1 MSELLADLRQGS
13 RLLTRAP
20 GFASLAVLILATGIG
35 AATVMFS
42 LVHAALLRALPFDD
56 PDRVVWMYNLRTE
69 RDRAPLSIPDVEDYR
84 RQSSTLAGL
93 AVFTNWTANL
103 TDAGSPER
111 LEGTR
116 VSGSFFDLLGLR
128 PFLGRPIQ
136 AGDEESDARVAVL
149 THGLWTR
156 RFGGNPSILGH
167 GVSLNGSTY
176 TVVGVLP
183 PGFMF
188 PFRDAEV
195 AVPISLRSDPR
206 RADRGANFLRVL
218 ARLAPG
224 VTLQQ
229 AKADLDTI
237 AHRLQL
243 LYPTENAR
251 KTGVSLYPLHAEIVR
266 DYRNILWTLF
276 ASVGVLLAIGCGN
289 LANLLLVRTA
299 GRQTEFAVRL
309 SLGASRGR
317 LVRQL
322 LGEAAALAVAGG
334 VAGIGLAAIGL
345 TAWRTWGPASFPRM
359 AEVGLNLDV
368 LVFALGVSGLT
379 ALACGALPAW
389 FVSHDVANALRGA
402 TRTMTTG
409 REYALFRRTFV
420 GLQVA
425 ASAVLLV
432 GMGLTAR
439 GFARL
444 ERVAPGFTA
453 DQSLSV
459 QLSLPTRG
467 YADRDALVRFYEAL
481 QNQLKVIPGVE
492 TTGVVSLLPL
502 SGLLSTMDIAFP
514 DRAAPPPNEV
524 PQAHF
529 RVASPGYFAAAGIA
543 VLAGRGF
550 TDHDRPDGQPVAI
563 VSRTFADRHWPGEP
577 AVGKAVQI
585 VQSNVSSPLEVVGV
599 VSDVKH
605 FTLDAPS
612 TPDLYVPLHQ
622 MPTSQASL
630 LAARMF
636 WVVRT
641 RGEPSRLAPAIREA
655 VLQIDPGVATSSAR
669 TLEAVV
675 SASLGARRVSAR
687 LLEVFGQAAM
697 VLCAIGVYGV
707 AAFSTRTRR
716 RELAIR
722 AALGARR
729 QDLTAL
735 MLRTELGPVGFG
747 IAVGLSGAL
756 LTGRRLFGTPFE
768 TNPLDAIT
776 YLSVGI
782 GLLAV
787 ATIASYVPVRRAS
800 ATNPAE
806 ALHM

>member
-1 MSELLADLRQGS
+1 MRELLADLRLGF
-13 RLLTRAP
+13 RLMTRAP
-20 GFASLAVLILATGIG
+20 GFASVAILILATGIG

-42 LVHAALLRALPFDD
+42 LVQAALLRALPFDD

-103 TDAGSPER
+103 TGVGSPER

-116 VSGSFFDLLGLR
+116 VSGNFFDLLGLT
-128 PFLGRPIQ
+128 PFMGRPIQ
-136 AGDEESDARVAVL
+136 PGDEERDTRVTVL
-149 THGLWTR
+149 THGLWMR
-156 RFGGNPSILGH
+156 RFGGDQSLLGR

-176 TVVGVLP
+176 TVIGVLP

-195 AVPISLRSDPR
+195 AVPISLRNDPR
-206 RADRGANFLRVL
+206 RTDRGANFLRVL
-218 ARLAPG
+218 ARLGHG
-224 VTLQQ
+224 VTVPQ
-229 AKADLDTI
+229 AKADLETI
-237 AHRLQL
+237 AHRLQR

-251 KTGVSLYPLHAEIVR
+251 KTGVTLYPLHTEIVR

-322 LGEAAALAVAGG
+322 LGEVAVLAVGG
-334 VAGIGLAAIGL
+334 GAVGIGLAAIGL
-345 TAWRTWGPASFPRM
+345 MAWRTWGPANFPRM
-359 AEVGLNLDV
+359 AEVGLNVDV
-368 LVFALGVSGLT
+368 LIFALGISVLT

-389 FVSHDVANALRGA
+389 FVSRDVANALRGA

-409 REYALFRRTFV
+409 REHAGLRRTFV
-420 GLQVA
+420 GIQVA
-425 ASAVLLV
+425 ASTVLLV

-444 ERVAPGFTA
+444 ERVAPGFSA

-459 QLSLPTRG
+459 QLSLPPHG
-467 YADRDALVRFYEAL
+467 YADRAALVRFCEAL
-481 QNQLKVIPGVE
+481 QDRLSVTPGVE
-492 TTGVVSLLPL
+492 TAGVVSLLPL

-514 DRAAPPPNEV
+514 DRAAPPPDEV

-529 RVASPGYFAAAGIA
+529 RVASPGYFAAARIP
-543 VLAGRGF
+543 VLAGRAF
-550 TDHDRPDGQPVAI
+550 TDDDRADGQPVAI
-563 VSRTFADRHWPGEP
+563 VSRTFANRHWPGEP
-577 AVGKAVQI
+577 AVGKSVQL
-585 VQSNVSSPLEVVGV
+585 VQSDVSLPLTVVGI

-612 TPDLYVPLHQ
+612 TSDLYVPLRQ
-622 MPTSQASL
+622 MPISQASL

-636 WVVRT
+636 WVVRA
-641 RGEPSRLAPAIREA
+641 RGEPSRLAPVIREA

-669 TLEAVV
+669 TLEAVM
-675 SASLGARRVSAR
+675 STSLGARRVSVR
-687 LLEVFGQAAM
+687 LLEVFGQVAM
-697 VLCAIGVYGV
+697 GLCAMGVYAV

-729 QDLTAL
+729 QDLTSL
-735 MLRTELGPVGFG
+735 MLRTELGSVAIG

-756 LTGRRLFGTPFE
+756 LTASRLFGTPFE
-768 TNPLDAIT
+768 TNPQDAVT
-776 YLSVGI
+776 YLGVGV
-782 GLLAV
+782 GLLV
-787 ATIASYVPVRRAS
+787 VSTIASYVPARRS
-800 ATNPAE
+800 STTNPVE
-806 ALHM
+806 ALRM